1 MTPPPHCVA
10 CALLAVPREIRL
22 VEFRI
27 LGALNLLGADGHE
40 LKSILAQ
47 PKRVALLAY
56 LAAVTPQRLP
66 RRDSLTALFW
76 PELDQEHARAALR
89 QALHGLRQELGEGVL
104 VSRGYEEVG
113 LDVERLRCDVV
124 EFERATQEGRLADAH
139 ELYRGEL
146 LEGFFIRRAIGFEQW
161 LEDERARLR
170 SVALR
175 SATSLADQRQ
185 ADGDLAESA
194 RWTRRALRIAP
205 FDEPTLRRG
214 ARRLCRFHT
223 AAQGGAR
230 DRSGARDSRARERYP
245 RAEDRPSRRA
255 GAKRQGAAA
264 GDAARALSPTPIR
277 PRGCGLSP
285 VRLVNGTTSTRFAL
299 SDGVERRVTPKH
311 PRSARQSC
319 RRLDHARSRINGA
332 ARACGPRC
340 NRVGRQ
346 SDGCD
351 RRRCLRR
358 GSTGARHRL
367 RDAGVGFAV
376 PPRGSDRAQR
386 QDHRRAERQRAAPAR
401 AGARRST
408 RAARG
413 TEGPA

>member
-104 VSRGYEEVG
+104 VSRGDEEVG

-175 SATSLADQRQ
+175 SA
-185 ADGDLAESA
+185 
-194 RWTRRALRIAP
+194 P

-255 GAKRQGAAA
+255 GAKRQGAA
-264 GDAARALSPTPIR
+264 
-277 PRGCGLSP
+277 
-285 VRLVNGTTSTRFAL
+285 
-299 SDGVERRVTPKH
+299 
-311 PRSARQSC
+311 
-319 RRLDHARSRINGA
+319 
-332 ARACGPRC
+332 
-340 NRVGRQ
+340 
-346 SDGCD
+346 
-351 RRRCLRR
+351 
-358 GSTGARHRL
+358 
-367 RDAGVGFAV
+367 
-376 PPRGSDRAQR
+376 
-386 QDHRRAERQRAAPAR
+386 
-401 AGARRST
+401 
-408 RAARG
+408 
-413 TEGPA
+413 